1 MDGEVI
7 KNLGSD
13 AGSEPVFRAADPVI
27 SPQPYASPAD
37 FAAQYPQPL
46 DTTEILALCEEVSL
60 LAMIP
65 EIRTSLKS
73 ELWREMTSLA
83 LSSGSS
89 NALSFAD
96 GACPEEYTH
105 DGANK
110 QVDIK
115 NLGVKKA
122 LSIRDIMHSQAVA
135 SANWN
140 GINTLVGGPASGAG
154 LPGASDMGTF
164 QRQVVSNVKE
174 KEMRLGST
182 LLLNGLDAMLVNGDH
197 VDNSLEFTGIEKW
210 STNNSV
216 TFHTNVN
223 TASGSLS
230 AVDFDR
236 WLAEACG
243 KPTHI
248 FGHPQAIQELMSAY
262 FQLGYQGSQLVN
274 FNSGDR
280 ITPGFNFGSY
290 INTGVGRLQVVAD
303 TNFRRNAAGSTTMQ
317 ADLWAL
323 RMTHNGEPLVYRATQ
338 IPVSVNDLVPGCT
351 AVSFQIWT
359 ATALV
364 IKGACFHGKYTTQI
378 TGRIVSTCTVI

>member
-1 MDGEVI
+1 MDGDVI
-7 KNLGSD
+7 KNLGAD
-13 AGSEPVFRAADPVI
+13 AGVEPVFRAADPVI

-46 DTTEILALCEEVSL
+46 DTTEILALCEEVTLLSL
-60 LAMIP
+60 IP

-73 ELWREMTSLA
+73 ELWREMASLA
-83 LSSGSS
+83 LSSGSA
-89 NALSFAD
+89 NALAFAD

-115 NLGVKKA
+115 NFGVKKT
-122 LSIRDIMHSQAVA
+122 LSVRDIMHSQAIA

-140 GINTLVGGPASGAG
+140 GVNNLVAGPAGGAG

-210 STNNSV
+210 QTNNSV

-223 TASGSLS
+223 TASGTLS

-236 WLAEACG
+236 FLSEACG

-280 ITPGFNFGSY
+280 ITPGFNFGSFV
-290 INTGVGRLQVVAD
+290 NTGIGRLQVVAD
-303 TNFRRNAAGSTTMQ
+303 TNFRRNAAGATTMQ

-323 RMTHNGEPLVYRATQ
+323 RMTHNGEPMVYRATQ